1 MNNSRRFLSGRGYIL
16 LIAVLV
22 LVVVHLRSKENLPFS
37 PSYTFP
43 LQDFLVHFLGTLF
56 LWEIQI
62 WNFKHLYERKLYEE
76 GFSLKLVWQVLAVN
90 IAFTAFFYAVFAPS
104 VTVWVYRV
112 PFSGYAF
119 LIGLL
124 LSLLFSLLI
133 NMVFLSLQVYRYW
146 QFKSQHVPPV
156 SMAAPADAAQA
167 PPEET
172 GYSQNR
178 VYIKTGNEE
187 LQLPYQEIAYFYSE
201 QKVVFAMTRTGRRL
215 ITQYTLA
222 ELEGLLDPAVFFKI
236 SRQIIA
242 HRQAIR
248 SVRKD
253 ANYKLL
259 VELQLEGKPVKV
271 ETVSRYKAAEFR
283 EWFKG
288 ETPQPH

>member
-1 MNNSRRFLSGRGYIL
+1 MRRILGGRAYIL
-16 LIAVLV
+16 IIALLVLV
-22 LVVVHLRSKENLPFS
+22 LVHLRSGEHLPFS
-37 PSYTFP
+37 SGYTFP

-62 WNFKHLYERKLYEE
+62 WNFKHFYERKLYEQ
-76 GFSLKLVWQVLAVN
+76 GFSLQLVWQVLAVN
-90 IAFTAFFYAVFAPS
+90 ISFTAFFYAVFAPS

-146 QFKSQHVPPV
+146 QFKSQQEPGSHFKT
-156 SMAAPADAAQA
+156 PAGAESTA
-167 PPEET
+167 EEKA
-172 GYSQNR
+172 YSSDH

-187 LQLPYQEIAYFYSE
+187 LQLPYREIAYFYTE

-222 ELEGLLDPAVFFKI
+222 ELEALLNPAVFFKI

-259 VELQLEGKPVKV
+259 VQLQLEGQAVKE
-271 ETVSRYKAAEFR
+271 ETISRYKASEFR

-288 ETPQPH
+288 ELHHSR